1 MCVGSA
7 SLPLPSLLGHGGAC
21 AMALVGCGS
30 FPWHGQWVPLSELS
44 AERCGLIEWSHV
56 SVGVESWGSA
66 NKGFFER
73 TEYRGQPASKGS
85 LFPQRKRHDFVP
97 EEMSHLH
104 SEARGVWKHGG
115 TKFKS
120 DLKSILKTRTDC
132 TVFGTMISASKGC
145 HQLFQKEIFELL
157 TTRFSF
163 LHCRWKSLLQ
173 RNIVIA

>member
-1 MCVGSA
+1 MKYVLYSDVQEN
-7 SLPLPSLLGHGGAC
+7 
-21 AMALVGCGS
+21 LVIISQKLHNRYG
-30 FPWHGQWVPLSELS
+30 F
-44 AERCGLIEWSHV
+44 IV
-56 SVGVESWGSA
+56 SKV
-66 NKGFFER
+66 
-73 TEYRGQPASKGS
+73 T
-85 LFPQRKRHDFVP
+85 LP